1 MASLNN
7 IKLLCTVFVSGLIL
21 ASCTNNQ
28 TGNNSAATD
37 SLSSNQTAAS
47 PTDTM
52 CFRRLAGTKNQD
64 TTYVKLIFA
73 GNKVSGNMSWV
84 PFEKDSRKGTIKGKR
99 SDNTITAIWT
109 YMQEGMKDSLHVS
122 FKTNGNKLM
131 QQEYGIDATSGR
143 EVLEANAP
151 YSIEYTEIDCTGYD
165 DSRL

>member
-7 IKLLCTVFVSGLIL
+7 IKLLCTAFLSGLLL
-21 ASCTNNQ
+21 ASCTNSPTRNNAA
-28 TGNNSAATD
+28 TTDSVNSAQQ
-37 SLSSNQTAAS
+37 SAS
-47 PTDTM
+47 QTDTM

-64 TTYVKLIFA
+64 TTYVNLIMS
-73 GNKVSGNMSWV
+73 GDDVSGSMSSI
-84 PFEKDSRKGTIKGKR
+84 PFEKDSRKGTIKGKK

-109 YMQEGMKDSLHVS
+109 YMQEGMTDSLNVS
-122 FKTNGNKLM
+122 FKTNGNKLI

-151 YSIEYTEIDCTGYD
+151 YSIEYTEIDCAGYD